1 MLKLMVIKAYLDRE
15 YNFQNVELLGLSQE
29 NILRRGF
36 IGAKRPAAIKKRKLK
51 ELTQGGD
58 I

>member
-1 MLKLMVIKAYLDRE
+1 MVIKAYLDRE